1 MFMRRRLYCKL
12 HGLVSCLIK
21 EQLQAMEVFQQADAS
36 RQKSSSAG
44 PKLTFQFLCD
54 DSSTLPLDALTER
67 CPGKTTSQSCISSL
81 LSHGS
86 RPTQGGF

>member
-1 MFMRRRLYCKL
+1 MFMKRRLYCKL

-54 DSSTLPLDALTER
+54 DSSTLPLDAHTEPAAR
-67 CPGKTTSQSCISSL
+67 MPRPERPVYVCTYMFIL
-81 LSHGS
+81 L
-86 RPTQGGF
+86 